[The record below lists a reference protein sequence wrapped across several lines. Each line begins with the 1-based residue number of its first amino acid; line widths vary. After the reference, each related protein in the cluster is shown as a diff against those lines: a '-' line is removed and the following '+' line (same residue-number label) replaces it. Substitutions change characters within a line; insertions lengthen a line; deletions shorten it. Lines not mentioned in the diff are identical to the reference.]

1 MIFLKKKIDLG
12 ANRAITQFFDTSKYL
27 KFIEM
32 AQKKNIQIPII
43 PGILPITNFNKTIQF
58 AKSMNCSIPLWLK
71 KMFLWI
77 R

>member
-1 MIFLKKKIDLG
+1 MIFLKKIDLG
-12 ANRAITQFFDTSKYL
+12 ANRAITQFFFDTSRYL

-71 KMFLWI
+71 KCLMD
-77 R
+77 